1 MIPNAIENNVWQ
13 QCCDAGPGNIFM
25 FKQDRRNGT
34 TTMMHTIAT
43 KGLDKGL
50 RVLTVHINER
60 NKFKDTESTTFGSV
74 EFFHILNDYDVL
86 CIDDCNYMTEAN
98 VQRVIEYIQ
107 NKKWTN
113 IFLFCSG
120 EAPLLESAAKHG
132 GYVFN

>member
-1 MIPNAIENNVWQ
+1 MIPNAIENDVWR
-13 QCCDAGPGNIFM
+13 QCCDAGPENIFM
-25 FKQDRRNGT
+25 FKQPRRSGT

-43 KGLDKGL
+43 KGLDKKL

-74 EFFHILNDYDVL
+74 EFLNDYDVL

-107 NKKWTN
+107 NKEWTN

-120 EAPLLESAAKHG
+120 DKEAPLLESAAKHG
-132 GYVFN
+132 GHVFN